1 MQESFP
7 DRKPFFA
14 STPAATPTRLIVA
27 DRLGWNEIS
36 EMFDHIGIVVG
47 DLKRSARLYG
57 GALEP
62 LGLKILE
69 EHSRGPNDG
78 WVVISRGEPESP
90 FFVVAAGRPSFW
102 GPEARPSL
110 SPVHL
115 CFTAPSKE
123 AVDRF
128 HTLGLDLG
136 ARDNGAPGIRRPPF
150 YCAFLIDFDGNNIE
164 AGLYLTK
171 V

>member
-78 WVVISRGEPESP
+78 WVVISRGEPGSP

-128 HTLGLDLG
+128 HTLGWTS
-136 ARDNGAPGIRRPPF
+136 APGTMVRR
-150 YCAFLIDFDGNNIE
+150 AFAARLSTAPSSSTSTATISKRASI
-164 AGLYLTK
+164 
-171 V
+171 